1 MAAVK
6 KSAFMLSSAT
16 VMMAPAFS
24 TDVYSLTPEDHSVG
38 MVKEVAIPLESSQ
51 IQLTNGVSQATV
63 ASRRTSVQ
71 PSISFTSYEFT
82 AQNVAR
88 SLAMSGTLGAMKR
101 GVLTTAAAAAATEL
115 VLGSSPVPG
124 EAGSAITALGDIPA
138 GSTLLVQRPSPSQDY
153 VFPTKS
159 SGAATG
165 AASPWTVPIAAN
177 YAIPAGMSFP
187 IGSLVWVVPA
197 LRPNIDQ
204 DDLFCVK
211 VTGTLDSYD
220 RPVTVVLPKVRVS
233 RGFNLSFTET
243 EYGGMPWELMP
254 LLMSATEATDRLA
267 DIGTSAFFDIYIGA

>member
-16 VMMAPAFS
+16 VMMAPAFT
-24 TDVYSLTPEDHSVG
+24 TDVYALTPEDHSVG
-38 MVKEVAIPLESSQ
+38 MVKEVAVPLESSQ
-51 IQLTNGVSQATV
+51 IQLTNGVSQSVV

-71 PSISFTSYEFT
+71 PTISFTSYEFT

-88 SLAMSGTLGAMKR
+88 SLAMSGTLGTMKR
-101 GVLTTAAAAAATEL
+101 GALTTAAAAADVQL
-115 VLGSSPVPG
+115 VLESSPVPG

-138 GSTLLVQRPSPSQDY
+138 GSTLLVQRPSPNQDY

-197 LRPNIDQ
+197 LRPTVDQ

-211 VTGTLDSYD
+211 ITGTLDSYD

-267 DIGTSAFFDIYIGA
+267 DIGTNAFFDIYIGA